1 MEFVFYAIGVTIAVI
16 GAIVYLVYNEVQS
29 MDQNMWNQ
37 NNALKQK
44 IAQLEGEV
52 LSLNKTISE
61 IKEEKSEKSEE

>member
-16 GAIVYLVYNEVQS
+16 GAVVYLVYTEVQS

>member
-16 GAIVYLVYNEVQS
+16 GAIVYLVYTEVQS

>member
-16 GAIVYLVYNEVQS
+16 GAIVYLVYTEVQS

-37 NNALKQK
+37 NNALKQR